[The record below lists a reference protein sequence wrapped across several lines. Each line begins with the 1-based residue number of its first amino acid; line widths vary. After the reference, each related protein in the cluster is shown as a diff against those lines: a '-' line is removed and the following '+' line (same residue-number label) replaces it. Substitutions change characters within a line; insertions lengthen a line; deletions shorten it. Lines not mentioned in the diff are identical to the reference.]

1 MREMSK
7 RPTISDLAQASGVS
21 IATVDRVL
29 NRRLPVREDTV
40 SRVVAAAERIGFHA
54 SGLLRRRLVERPK
67 RAFVFLLQKR
77 HDPFYQALGE
87 ALAQATRESAAIE
100 GKPVI
105 EFTEELA
112 PAHIAS
118 RLLAAGARADAVALV
133 SVDHPLVNEAVETLA
148 ARGKPVFTLL
158 SDLTTP
164 ARTGYFAVESRKAGR
179 TAGWAISRCARKPG
193 KVAVLVGSHRYLSQD
208 TTEISFRSYMRE
220 HAPDFHVLESL
231 INLDDDRITYEAVVN
246 LVAGTPDLS
255 AIYVAGGGRDGMIR
269 ALAEEK
275 AGHRIFVVCNELVP
289 ATRSALIDGAIDLV
303 LATPAAL
310 IAPRLVAAMA
320 RACDHKLP
328 LSAGENLFPAEIYLS
343 ENI

>member
-1 MREMSK
+1 MSK
-7 RPTISDLAQASGVS
+7 RPTITDLAKASGVS

-40 SRVVAAAERIGFHA
+40 QRVVDAAERIGFHA

-67 RAFVFLLQKR
+67 RTFAFLLQKR

-87 ALAQATRESAAIE
+87 ALAHATRNAAMIE

-112 PAHIAS
+112 PSLIAQ
-118 RLLAAGARADAVALV
+118 RLLETGARADAVAVV
-133 SVDHPLVNEAVETLA
+133 SVDHPLVNEAVEALA

-158 SDLTTP
+158 SDLTTS
-164 ARTGYFAVESRKAGR
+164 ARAGYFAVESRKAGR
-179 TAGWAISRCARKPG
+179 TAGWAIARAARKPG
-193 KVAVLVGSHRYLSQD
+193 KVAVLVGSHRYLSQE

-220 HAPDFHVLESL
+220 VVPEFHVLESL

-246 LVAGTPDLS
+246 LVASTPDLS
-255 AIYVAGGGRDGMIR
+255 AIYVAGGGREGMIR
-269 ALAEEK
+269 ALQEEK
-275 AGHRIFVVCNELVP
+275 AEARVFVVCNELVP
-289 ATRSALIDGAIDLV
+289 STRSALIDGTIDLV
-303 LATPAAL
+303 LATPSAA
-310 IAPRLVAAMA
+310 IAPRLVEAMA
-320 RACDHKLP
+320 RACDHKP
-328 LSAGENLFPAEIYLS
+328 LQNTGESLFPAEIYLS

>member
-1 MREMSK
+1 MSK
-7 RPTISDLAQASGVS
+7 RPTIADLAQASGVS

-40 SRVVAAAERIGFHA
+40 SRVVAAAEAIGFHA
-54 SGLLRRRLVERPK
+54 SGLLRRRLAERPK
-67 RAFVFLLQKR
+67 RSFAFLLQKR

-87 ALAQATRESAAIE
+87 TLALATRNSSAIE
-100 GKPVI
+100 GKAMI

-112 PAHIAS
+112 PAHIAT
-118 RLLAAGARADAVALV
+118 RLAAAGAKADAVALV
-133 SVDHPLVNEAVETLA
+133 SVDHPLVNEAVEALA
-148 ARGKPVFTLL
+148 AKGKPVFTLL
-158 SDLTTP
+158 SDLTTS

-179 TAGWAISRCARKPG
+179 TAGWAVARAAKKPG
-193 KVAVLVGSHRYLSQD
+193 KVAVLVGSHRYLSQE

-220 HAPDFHVLESL
+220 HAPDFQVLESL

-255 AIYVAGGGRDGMIR
+255 AIYLAGGGREGMIR
-269 ALAEEK
+269 ALHDEK
-275 AGHRIFVVCNELVP
+275 AGSRIFVICNELVP

-303 LATPAAL
+303 LATPSAMIAL
-310 IAPRLVAAMA
+310 RLVEAMA
-320 RACDHKLP
+320 RACDHKP
-328 LSAGENLFPAEIYLS
+328 PASAGENLFPAEIYIT